1 MAFLPVICAE
11 RNAQKTTAFRF
22 MRGKLILPLNV
33 LVRSADNAV
42 INTSHVTVGATVSKL
57 SVEIQKMLFKKT
69 GHNFTV
75 EFENKRNGGGMFWS
89 DEFVKQRLGYNQRQA
104 EDFIENFD
112 WSWVKN
118 HVRHHD

>member
-1 MAFLPVICAE
+1 
-11 RNAQKTTAFRF
+11 
-22 MRGKLILPLNV
+22 
-33 LVRSADNAV
+33 
-42 INTSHVTVGATVSKL
+42 
-57 SVEIQKMLFKKT
+57 MLFKKT

-75 EFENKRNGGGMFWS
+75 EFENKRNGGWMFWS